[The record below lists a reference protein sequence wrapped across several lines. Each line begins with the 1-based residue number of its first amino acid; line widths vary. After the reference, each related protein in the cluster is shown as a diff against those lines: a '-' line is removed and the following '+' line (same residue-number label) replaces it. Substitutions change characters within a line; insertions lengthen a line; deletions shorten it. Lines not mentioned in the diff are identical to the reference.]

1 MRKVILPAVL
11 AAILVSGMSVL
22 AQDDAPAD
30 EARLKHAIAEL
41 QEQILRE
48 SEEFTNEKLSVLR
61 EIERLRAQR
70 DGYLISIESLR
81 DNIRELAEANTS
93 MRMEIT
99 AAEAEVAQQK
109 KLSAD
114 VASFVGPAC
123 SELAEL
129 IDTGIPGSDTQA
141 LQREKLGFFFGDAD
155 FDNGEIPPIEIN
167 PVKTARKLFDLAGRL
182 LARSRLIERYPG
194 KALSASGVMV
204 GARFLR
210 VGEIT
215 SLYLTDDGSEA
226 GILLRDPADE
236 TGRRYGRSLPG
247 DTVSR
252 LGEIFAKPDTQ
263 MPVVHVPVDIS
274 RDMVIGVSYGEGGLL
289 SFLARG
295 GPVMVPLLLVA
306 ALALA
311 LIFER
316 LYSLRRESR
325 GATRF
330 ANEIVD
336 TYRTKG
342 LAQALALAKGG
353 RGALARVMKAG
364 LEKVGAPVDIFEESL
379 HEAALAQLP
388 RLERYLSTIAV
399 LATVAPLMGLLGT
412 VTGMISAFDTITAF
426 GASDPRL
433 LSGGISEALITT
445 ETGLIIAIP
454 VLLVH
459 GFLSAKV
466 DRITADIEQGSS
478 RLIAAV
484 SEEAAGE
491 KADG

>member
-1 MRKVILPAVL
+1 MRKLVFITMLGAVL
-11 AAILVSGMSVL
+11 ACGMPVL
-22 AQDDAPAD
+22 AQDETPAD
-30 EARLKHAIAEL
+30 EARLKHAIEEL

-48 SEEFTNEKLSVLR
+48 SEEFTTEKLSLLQ
-61 EIERLRAQR
+61 EIERLSAQR
-70 DGYLISIESLR
+70 DGYLISIESIKS
-81 DNIRELAEANTS
+81 DIRELAESN
-93 MRMEIT
+93 T
-99 AAEAEVAQQK
+99 AARTEIEVTRTEVAQQK

-114 VASFVGPAC
+114 LAAFTGPAC
-123 SELAEL
+123 LELAEL
-129 IDTGIPGSDTQA
+129 IDTSIPGSDTQA
-141 LQREKLGFFFGDAD
+141 LQHEKMAFFIAD
-155 FDNGEIPPIEIN
+155 YDNEIAPIEIA
-167 PVKTARKLFDLAGRL
+167 PVKTARKLFDLAEKL

-215 SLYLTDDGSEA
+215 GLYLADDKSEA

-236 TGRRYGRSLPG
+236 TGLRYGRSVPG
-247 DTVSR
+247 DTVTR

-263 MPVVHVPVDIS
+263 MPVVPVPLDIS
-274 RDMVIGVSYGEGGLL
+274 KDMVIGVSYGKGGLL
-289 SFLARG
+289 NFLARG
-295 GPVMVPLLLVA
+295 GPVMVPLLVVA

-311 LIFER
+311 LIIER
-316 LYSLRRESR
+316 LFSLRRESR

-353 RGALARVMKAG
+353 RGALARVMRAG
-364 LEKVGAPVDIFEESL
+364 LEKVGAPADIFEESL

-459 GFLSAKV
+459 GFLSARV

-491 KADG
+491 KTDG